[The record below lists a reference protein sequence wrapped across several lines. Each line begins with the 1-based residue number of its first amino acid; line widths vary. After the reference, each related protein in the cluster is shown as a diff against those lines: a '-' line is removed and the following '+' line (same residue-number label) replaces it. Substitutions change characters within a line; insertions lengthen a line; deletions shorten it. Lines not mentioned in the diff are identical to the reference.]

1 MMRAAALLDGRGGCE
16 LEDLKARSVAV
27 VLCSGS
33 RRAFAPGS
41 AFDDG
46 VQGPRSR
53 ARPNE

>member
-1 MMRAAALLDGRGGCE
+1 MRAAALLDGRGGCE